1 MNSFPLN
8 GNDANPMVNG
18 IEGVLGIYRQT
29 LPHIKLSGPTYF
41 GSVLEKFKA
50 HCQHQAGKTN
60 WNVLLIITDG
70 FIHDME
76 KTKSLLVELSELPAS
91 VIIVAVGEDEE
102 LEQMYELDGDKNKLV
117 DANGKGAV
125 RDCVQF
131 VEYLKIKGEES
142 KLNEV
147 VLGELPN

>member
-1 MNSFPLN
+1 
-8 GNDANPMVNG
+8 
-18 IEGVLGIYRQT
+18 
-29 LPHIKLSGPTYF
+29 
-41 GSVLEKFKA
+41 
-50 HCQHQAGKTN
+50 
-60 WNVLLIITDG
+60 VLLIVTDG

-91 VIIVAVGEDEE
+91 VIIVAVGEEDFEA
-102 LEQMYELDGDKNKLV
+102 MYELDGDKNKLV

>member
-1 MNSFPLN
+1 MHSFPLN

-76 KTKSLLVELSELPAS
+76 ETKSLLVELSELPAS
-91 VIIVAVGEDEE
+91 VIIVAVGEEDFEA
-102 LEQMYELDGDKNKLV
+102 MYELDGDKNKLV
-117 DANGKGAV
+117 DSNGKGAV

>member
-1 MNSFPLN
+1 
-8 GNDANPMVNG
+8 MVNG

-29 LPHIKLSGPTYF
+29 LPHIKLSGPTKF

-91 VIIVAVGEDEE
+91 VIIVAVGEEDFEA
-102 LEQMYELDGDKNKLV
+102 MYELDGDKNKLV

>member
-1 MNSFPLN
+1 
-8 GNDANPMVNG
+8 
-18 IEGVLGIYRQT
+18 
-29 LPHIKLSGPTYF
+29 
-41 GSVLEKFKA
+41 
-50 HCQHQAGKTN
+50 
-60 WNVLLIITDG
+60 
-70 FIHDME
+70 ME
-76 KTKSLLVELSELPAS
+76 PTKSLLVELSELPAS

>member
-50 HCQHQAGKTN
+50 HCQHQTGKTN

-91 VIIVAVGEDEE
+91 VIIVAVGEEDFEA
-102 LEQMYELDGDKNKLV
+102 MYELDGDKNKLV